1 MRLRSDKL
9 LYDGKVLLILRGL
22 GEVGADGSGECDSEV
37 DGGKDRQVLVML
49 VIGPFSDWKGKI

>member
-22 GEVGADGSGECDSEV
+22 GEVGADRGGEGDSEV
-37 DGGKDRQVLVML
+37 DGGKDRQAV
-49 VIGPFSDWKGKI
+49 VILDSL

>member
-22 GEVGADGSGECDSEV
+22 GEVGADGGGE
-37 DGGKDRQVLVML
+37 GGKDRRAL
-49 VIGPFSDWKGKI
+49 VILESL

>member
-49 VIGPFSDWKGKI
+49 VIGPFSD

>member
-22 GEVGADGSGECDSEV
+22 GEVGADG
-37 DGGKDRQVLVML
+37 GKDRRAL
-49 VIGPFSDWKGKI
+49 VILESL